1 MVIVLET
8 TSENRN
14 QKTKYQCY
22 VSGPNQKLH
31 ILQIFSKWIPLSE
44 MLFILSFFS
53 KLMGFPS
60 LLLPFQQKCERTRL
74 SRSACPSCALIV
86 HHICCCWWSMCYN
99 RLYKY
104 IVQLHPVNQAK
115 STQDIAINISH
126 LGQQNELHIRTSPF
140 SQTEYYDPKC
150 MHVMYPKHIS

>member
-86 HHICCCWWSMCYN
+86 NHICCCWWSMCYN

-115 STQDIAINISH
+115 STQPGHSYKYKPSGPAKLTSH
-126 LGQQNELHIRTSPF
+126 PDFTIQPMWILW
-140 SQTEYYDPKC
+140 PKV
-150 MHVMYPKHIS
+150 HALYVY